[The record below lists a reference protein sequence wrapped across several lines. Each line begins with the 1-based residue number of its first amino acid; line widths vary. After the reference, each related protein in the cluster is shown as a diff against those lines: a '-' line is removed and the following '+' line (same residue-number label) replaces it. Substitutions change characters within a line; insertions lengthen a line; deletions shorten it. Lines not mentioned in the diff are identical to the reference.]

1 MGYIDKALK
10 KAQADCTGSYGRYR
24 GIISADLSPVDRGSK
39 RLVLGLTVVIMVLV
53 ASTAFSLIA
62 YYRGDSPLTAISPAG
77 AHTFYRSKVESR
89 QGVTAAAPAP
99 SVVAEAHYQAALRHQ
114 QANKPVEAEMLYK
127 KLLEIEPKNYNAM
140 NNLGV
145 LYMSQ
150 KMNQE
155 AIEVFDHIIALKG
168 DSADPYYNLACLYA
182 QTGNI
187 PRSLWSLKV
196 AVSINKEFKEWAK
209 DDRDLDKVR
218 HTAEFKRICG
228 K

>member
-1 MGYIDKALK
+1 MSYIDKALK
-10 KAQADCTGSYGRYR
+10 KAQADRTGRYGRYR
-24 GIISADLSPVDRGSK
+24 GIISADLNPVDRGSK
-39 RLVLGLTVVIMVLV
+39 RLVLGLTVVIVVLV

-62 YYRGDSPLTAISPAG
+62 YYRGDSPLTALSPAG
-77 AHTFYRSKVESR
+77 THTFYRSKVESR
-89 QGVTAAAPAP
+89 QGVTAAAPGP

-127 KLLEIEPKNYNAM
+127 KLLEIEPENYNAM

-209 DDRDLDKVR
+209 DDRDLDRVR
-218 HTAEFKRICG
+218 HTPGFKRICG

>member
-1 MGYIDKALK
+1 MSYIDRALK
-10 KAQADCTGSYGRYR
+10 KAQDDRPNRYGRYR
-24 GIISADLSPVDRGSK
+24 GIISADFTPGDRGSK
-39 RLVLGLTVVIMVLV
+39 SLVLGLTVVIVVLV

-62 YYRGDSPLTAISPAG
+62 YYKGDAPLTANSPAG
-77 AHTFYRSKVESR
+77 AHAYYHSKIESR
-89 QGVTAAAPAP
+89 QDVAAEAP
-99 SVVAEAHYQAALRHQ
+99 SPSAVAEAHYQAALRRQ
-114 QANKPVEAEMLYK
+114 QANKPAEAEMLYK
-127 KLLEIEPKNYNAM
+127 KLLELEPGNYNAM

-196 AVSINKEFKEWAK
+196 AVSMNKEFKEWAK
-209 DDRDLDKVR
+209 EDRDLDKVR
-218 HTAEFKRICG
+218 HTPGFKRICG

>member
-1 MGYIDKALK
+1 MSYIDEALK
-10 KAQADCTGSYGRYR
+10 KAQADRNSLYARYR
-24 GIISADLSPVDRGSK
+24 GIISADFTPGDRGSK
-39 RLVLGLTVVIMVLV
+39 RLVLGLTILIVVLV

-62 YYRGDSPLTAISPAG
+62 YYRGDAPLTPISAVETPV
-77 AHTFYRSKVESR
+77 FYRSRVEPR
-89 QGVTAAAPAP
+89 QGVTAATPSP

-127 KLLEIEPKNYNAM
+127 KLLEIEPQHYNAM

-145 LYMSQ
+145 IYMSQ
-150 KMNQE
+150 KMNYE
-155 AIEVFDHIIALKG
+155 AIEVFNHIIALKG
-168 DSADPYYNLACLYA
+168 DFADPYYNLACLYA

-196 AVSINKEFKEWAK
+196 AVSIDKEFKEWAK
-209 DDRDLDKVR
+209 EDRDLDKIR
-218 HTAEFKRICG
+218 HTPGFKRICG